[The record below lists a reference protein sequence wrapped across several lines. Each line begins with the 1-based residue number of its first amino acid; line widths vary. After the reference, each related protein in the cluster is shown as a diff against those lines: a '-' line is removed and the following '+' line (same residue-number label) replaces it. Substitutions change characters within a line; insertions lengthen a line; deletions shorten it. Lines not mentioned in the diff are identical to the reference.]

1 MRCLKNKNK
10 GEPKMVNLKEIISPK
25 HGIMH
30 VAVTGEK
37 EVLYSFQDICKLFNI
52 NVHQTRTKLD
62 GSGLIEVPIQ
72 VSKRKVKKVYIDQNN
87 LEICLRESNE
97 TNADG
102 IYAWLNET
110 KNRLLITVGG
120 YNVDDLQNPEV
131 ATKVLHRL
139 KELETI
145 VAVQDVKIEED
156 TIKVKMVDKLYGNK
170 APIDFSQIES
180 VIKYKGVSQQSILDD
195 LRSNGVFNAQN
206 VPNQKYIDSKHF
218 RLVTITT
225 TFQASETVI
234 TRVLVYQ
241 KGIRLIEDILKKKA
255 GRRNGRNRTTS

>member
-1 MRCLKNKNK
+1 
-10 GEPKMVNLKEIISPK
+10 MVNLKEIISPK

-30 VAVTGEK
+30 VVVTDEK
-37 EVLYSFQDICKLFNI
+37 EVLYSFHDICKLFNI

-62 GSGLIEVPIQ
+62 GNGLIEVPIQ
-72 VSKRKVKKVYIDQNN
+72 VSKRKVKKAYIDQKN
-87 LEICLRESNE
+87 LEICLKESND

-102 IYAWLNET
+102 VYAWLSEA
-110 KNRLLITVGG
+110 KNQLLITVGG

-156 TIKVKMVDKLYGNK
+156 AIKVRMVDKLYGNK

-195 LRSNGVFNAQN
+195 LRSSGVFNEQN
-206 VPNQKYIDSKHF
+206 VPNQKYVDTKHF

-225 TFQASETVI
+225 SFQTAETVI

-241 KGIRLIEDILKKKA
+241 KGIRLIEEMLRKKA
-255 GRRNGRNRTTS
+255 GIRNGRNRGTK

>member
-1 MRCLKNKNK
+1 
-10 GEPKMVNLKEIISPK
+10 MVNLKEIVSPK

-30 VAVTGEK
+30 VAVTNEK
-37 EVLYSFQDICKLFNI
+37 EVMFSFQDICKLFNI
-52 NVHQTRTKLD
+52 NIHSTRAKLD
-62 GSGLIEVPIQ
+62 GAGLIEVPIQ
-72 VSKRKVKKVYIDQNN
+72 VSKRKVKKIYIDQRN

-102 IYAWLNET
+102 VYSWLTET
-110 KNRLLITVGG
+110 MSQLLITVGG
-120 YNVDDLQNPEV
+120 YGVDDLQNPEV

-145 VAVQDVKIEED
+145 IAVQDVKIEED
-156 TIKVKMVDKLYGNK
+156 AIKVKMVDKLYGSK
-170 APIDFSQIES
+170 APIDFSQIETI
-180 VIKYKGVSQQSILDD
+180 IKYKGVSQQSILDD
-195 LRSNGVFNAQN
+195 LRSNGVFNALN
-206 VPNQKYIDSKHF
+206 MPNQKYVDSRHF

-255 GRRNGRNRTTS
+255 GIRSGRNRTTN